1 MDREMQERV
10 TAAKLLQGHI
20 ADLLPNVLKTIEQL
34 KDADNRAKLEK
45 QIGPWLAKEV
55 AEEIGQMI
63 DCKELLE
70 GLLLFSLI
78 FLFWYGECFYSP
90 LAEIVR
96 EVLCERAKRYNT
108 EMGSGDFV
116 GAEAEE
122 EEADEELLWYSNSN
136 NGDVGGL

>member
-1 MDREMQERV
+1 MQERV

-70 GLLLFSLI
+70 GFLLIILTFCFS
-78 FLFWYGECFYSP
+78 
-90 LAEIVR
+90 
-96 EVLCERAKRYNT
+96 
-108 EMGSGDFV
+108 
-116 GAEAEE
+116 
-122 EEADEELLWYSNSN
+122 
-136 NGDVGGL
+136 